1 MPVEIELAI
10 EPVLITDVPLPRR
23 ATFYP
28 LGFPVEISTN
38 SEAVLAAAR
47 ESWGNFRE
55 EYSAAPIKVSIT
67 VTDDA
72 DDELPPRPR
81 FRAHGHLMSV
91 VGDPRNQMICDFNT
105 GTAVGWVTRQM
116 AAKTPALRL
125 HYLEPAAMLL
135 LVTIYM
141 APLHSALVTKNGVG
155 LALCG
160 ESFAGKS
167 TLAYACARSGWTLVS
182 DDGTFLIRD
191 REGHFAVGNPYSVR
205 FREDAKELFPE
216 LAKYRIKVRPNGGA
230 GMEVRTQELPM
241 STATGCSIDHLVF
254 LRRSGFGPA
263 SMNKLAPEKA
273 LAWLEKTAFYG
284 PAEAQAAQRH
294 AYRRL
299 LDAGLWE
306 LHYSDLS
313 DALRLL
319 GQLGAKA

>member
-1 MPVEIELAI
+1 MPVEIEIAI
-10 EPVLITDVPLPRR
+10 VPVLITDVPLLRR

-28 LGFPVEISTN
+28 LGFPVEIATN
-38 SEAVLAAAR
+38 SEAVLEAAG

-55 EYSAAPIKVSIT
+55 EYAAAPMTVSIT
-67 VTDDA
+67 VTEEE
-72 DDELPPRPR
+72 DDEMPPRPK

-91 VGDPRNQMICDFNT
+91 VGDPRNQVICDFKQ
-105 GTAVGWVTRQM
+105 GCAVGWVTRQV
-116 AAKTPALRL
+116 AAEAPFLRL
-125 HYLEPAAMLL
+125 HFLEPAAMLL
-135 LVTIYM
+135 LVTIHM
-141 APLHSALVTKNGVG
+141 APLHGALVTRNGVG

-182 DDGTFLIRD
+182 DDGTFLIRN

-216 LAKYRIKVRPNGGA
+216 LAKYRIALRPNGEP
-230 GMEVRTQELPM
+230 GMEVRTAELSI
-241 STATGCSIDHLVF
+241 STATGCSIDHVVF
-254 LRRSGFGPA
+254 LRRSGFGPTGIHP
-263 SMNKLAPEKA
+263 LAPEKA
-273 LAWLEKTAFYG
+273 LAWLEETALYG
-284 PAEAQAAQRH
+284 PAEVQAAQRQ

-299 LDAGLWE
+299 LGAGLWE

-313 DALRLL
+313 EALSLL